1 MSAQPD
7 DAAEAGR
14 QDEVF
19 GFLSDPQTH
28 GIGTPVQR
36 IDTHGAAVFLAGD
49 DAYKV
54 KRAVRYPFLD
64 FSTLEKRKA
73 ACETEIAVNRG
84 NAPDIY
90 IGAVAIVRDGGSL
103 RIGGRGE
110 IVEWAVHMR
119 RFDESRTLDRIADRG
134 EPMLELIPALT
145 DAVLASHRRAPERR
159 GEGPVAALLRHAAD
173 TVRDLEQTNDVLK
186 EVGAGDVT
194 RDLAARLNGIE
205 QLMQRR
211 SRDGHVRHCHGDLHL
226 RNIVMIGERPVLF
239 DALEFDETMA
249 VCDVLYDLAFLLMDF
264 WHRGLRAEANLI
276 ANRYLWGCADEAAE
290 IEGLAALPAF
300 MALRAAIR
308 AKVAIE
314 AARLGGDGAAKAAV
328 EAGRYLDTA
337 RECLSERPARLVAIG
352 GRSGTGK
359 STLAAKLSSGLGRP
373 PGAVHLRSDI
383 ERKRLF
389 KANEFDRLPDEA
401 YKPEATRLVYGRL
414 AELSEIALRAG
425 QSVLADA
432 VHLRESER
440 ARIEAVAAGAGA
452 EFTGL
457 WLEAPKDVLTQR
469 VRNRRNDASDATAEV
484 VAAQAAQDAGTV
496 GWRRLDSSK
505 DMGRLAAEAKGL
517 IGG

>member
-1 MSAQPD
+1 MGAQPKKVTK
-7 DAAEAGR
+7 AGQ

-19 GFLSDPQTH
+19 GFLADPKTH

-84 NAPDIY
+84 NAPGIY
-90 IGAVAIVRDGGSL
+90 LGAVAIVRDGGDL

-110 IVEWAVHMR
+110 IVEWAVHMQ
-119 RFDESRTLDRIADRG
+119 RFDENRTLDRMADRG
-134 EPMLELIPALT
+134 EPMLGRIPALA
-145 DAVLASHRRAPERR
+145 DAVLASHRRAPER
-159 GEGPVAALLRHAAD
+159 GGDEPVAAQLRHAAD
-173 TVRDLEQTNDVLK
+173 TMRNLEQAGDILK
-186 EVGAGDVT
+186 DGAAGDVT
-194 RDLAARLNGIE
+194 RDLAARLNGLE
-205 QLMQRR
+205 PLMRKR
-211 SRDGHVRHCHGDLHL
+211 SRNGHVRHCHGDLHL
-226 RNIVMIGERPVLF
+226 RNIVMIGELPVLF
-239 DALEFDETMA
+239 DALEFDESMA

-264 WHRGLRAEANLI
+264 WHRGLRSEANLTV
-276 ANRYLWGCADEAAE
+276 NRYLWGSVDEAAE
-290 IEGLAALPAF
+290 IEGLATLPAF

-314 AARLGGDGAAKAAV
+314 TARLGGDGAAKAAG
-328 EAGRYLDTA
+328 EARRYLDTA
-337 RECLSERPARLVAIG
+337 RECLSERTARLVAVG

-359 STLAAKLSSGLGRP
+359 STLAARLSSGLGRP

-389 KANEFDRLPDEA
+389 EAGEFDRLPDEA
-401 YKPEATRLVYGRL
+401 YKPKVTRQVYERI
-414 AELSEIALRAG
+414 AELSETALRAG

-440 ARIEAVAAGAGA
+440 DRIEAVTAGAGA

-457 WLEAPKDVLTQR
+457 WLEAPKDVLAHR
-469 VRNRRNDASDATAEV
+469 VESRRNDASDATVEV
-484 VAAQAAQDAGTV
+484 VAAQAAQDAGTIR
-496 GWRRLDSSK
+496 WHRLDSSK
-505 DMGRLAAEAKGL
+505 DIGRLAVEAKML